1 MDQELCANGC
11 GFYGSVAN
19 KNLCS
24 KCYKD
29 YLKLKQNTTEPY
41 DDECEVKNMKVNIF
55 VPHGSSSTSQKPC
68 DFESFKTNVGV
79 ASDVVAVSTTMK
91 KKNRCK
97 NCNKKVGI
105 SGFECRCG
113 EVFCGR
119 HRYPELHA
127 CKVNFKEIGRQ
138 ILAKQ
143 NPLCI
148 RDKLGNR
155 V

>member
-11 GFYGSVAN
+11 GFYGSPAN
-19 KNLCS
+19 KNFCS

-29 YLKLKQNTTEPY
+29 YLKLKKNITKPY
-41 DDECEVKNMKVNIF
+41 DDDECEVKNLKVNIF
-55 VPHGSSSTSQKPC
+55 VPHESSSTSPKPC
-68 DFESFKTNVGV
+68 GL
-79 ASDVVAVSTTMK
+79 DVVAVSTTMK
-91 KKNRCK
+91 NKNRCK
-97 NCNKKVGI
+97 SCNKKVGI